1 MDSQEV
7 IEALASLRQ
16 NLEAIDSAKKQVEA
30 NVGAYETVRKQL
42 ADTAESVR
50 TIINHIDSITET
62 MDASTTSLSD
72 RIEIE
77 SNEIIKGLR
86 ERAEGIDKETDSI
99 LWKVEEKLNEVK
111 NQLSS
116 SVTDSV
122 SKVKEI
128 CGTSTESLQKAVE
141 KADYKFSLQAEK
153 TLQTITEMTE
163 RMKTELA
170 TISRTFN
177 DGHRETLSSL
187 TTTVEKHVES
197 YKDLNASLGAQIQKL
212 KSLHDEFSSK
222 MDSLEA
228 LIKSTSKDLKES
240 LESNADKCI
249 KATQSST
256 GAINEVTTT
265 SMTELRNDIEPMLS
279 EIRQQGKT
287 NRMILIVAVVLLIAS
302 IVINF
307 VN

>member
-42 ADTAESVR
+42 TDTAESVR
-50 TIINHIDSITET
+50 TIINHIDIITET
-62 MDASTTSLSD
+62 MDASATSLSD
-72 RIEIE
+72 RIEVE

-86 ERAEGIDKETDSI
+86 ERAEGNDKETDSI
-99 LWKVEEKLNEVK
+99 LGKVEDKLNEVN

-122 SKVKEI
+122 SKIKEI
-128 CGTSTESLQKAVE
+128 CGTSTECLQKAIE
-141 KADYKFSLQAEK
+141 KSDYKFSLQAEK
-153 TLQTITEMTE
+153 TLQTITELTE
-163 RMKTELA
+163 RMKTESA

-177 DGHRETLSSL
+177 DGLRETLSSL
-187 TTTVEKHVES
+187 TTTVEKHMES

-212 KSLHDEFSSK
+212 KSLHDELSSK
-222 MDSLEA
+222 MDSLET
-228 LIKSTSKDLKES
+228 LIKSYSKDLKES
-240 LESNADKCI
+240 MESNADKCI

-256 GAINEVTTT
+256 GAINEATTA
-265 SMTELRNDIEPMLS
+265 SMTELRNDIEPMLN

-287 NRMILIVAVVLLIAS
+287 NRMILIVAVVLLIVS

-307 VN
+307 VH